1 MVDVKVLE
9 GLVGDDPDVVLDFLQ
24 DFQRSADAI
33 ARALR
38 GACAAADMSRISAQ
52 AHKLKSSACTV
63 GALALGELC
72 AQIEAA
78 GKAGSEDALLMLVPA
93 FERELDAVNRFLDS
107 RQALSP
113 GGGGALG

>member
-1 MVDVKVLE
+1 M
-9 GLVGDDPDVVLDFLQ
+9 VLDFLQ
-24 DFQRSADAI
+24 DFQRSAGAI

-38 GACAAADMSRISAQ
+38 VACTAADMSRISAQ

-78 GKAGSEDALLMLVPA
+78 GKAGSQEALLALVPA
-93 FERELDAVNRFLDS
+93 FERELDVVNRFLDS
-107 RQALSP
+107 MQARPSDR
-113 GGGGALG
+113 GGALG